1 MSTNNR
7 IDRENISK
15 QINESSNF
23 SLDEIQREIIFCSTC
38 LMFPEYYIKLYNK
51 NRLQF

>member
-15 QINESSNF
+15 QNNESSNF
-23 SLDEIQREIIFCSTC
+23 SLDEKQREIIFCPTC
-38 LMFPEYYIKLYNK
+38 LMFPEYYIKLS
-51 NRLQF
+51 R